1 MKRWMIF
8 VSGAALAF
16 NLAACSKPTIGVSS
30 EDLASRTQVSGEGD
44 FEEALQ
50 EAQAHWEKRDSEE
63 ETLKAIDAW
72 ERAATYDSGDR
83 DRTDALFEV
92 NTRIAAAYYWLGH
105 GHKSFI
111 ESRRD
116 RKNAQQDA
124 YQKCMDAG
132 SLALALRNENW
143 NKALESKKVDMKEA
157 AQHLEEVDIPAAY
170 WYSTCAGKWA
180 TLEGIAALLAYKDK
194 IFEII
199 TRIAELNDDFYYR
212 ATDRYFGVVYTKL
225 PFMNPDLDR
234 SEKHFRTAIQ
244 AYPNYLESRLLYTQE
259 TLTKTGDTKE
269 ARKQLEAIINADPS
283 AEPKVYPENAAAQ
296 KHAKEMLDNFDEYF
310 N

>member
-8 VSGAALAF
+8 VAGAAIALQF
-16 NLAACSKPTIGVSS
+16 TACSKPSIGVSS
-30 EDLASRTQVSGEGD
+30 DDLASRTEVSGEGD

-50 EAQAHWEKRDSEE
+50 EADAHWQKRESRD
-63 ETLKAIDAW
+63 ETLLAIEAL
-72 ERAATYDSGDR
+72 ERAVTYDTGER
-83 DRTDALFEV
+83 DRTEALFEA
-92 NTRIAAAYYWLGH
+92 NTQLAAAYYWLGH
-105 GHKSFI
+105 GHESFI
-111 ESRRD
+111 ESRRE
-116 RKNAQQDA
+116 RKKAQQDA

-132 SLALALRNENW
+132 SLALAMRNDAW
-143 NKALESKKVDMKEA
+143 NTALENKKVDMKEA
-157 AQHLEEVDIPAAY
+157 AQHLEEIDVPAAY

-199 TRIAELNDDFYYR
+199 TRISELDKEFYYR

-234 SEKHFRTAIQ
+234 SEKHFRTVIE
-244 AYPNYLESRLLYTQE
+244 AYPNYLESRVLYTEE

-269 ARKQLEAIINADPS
+269 ARKQLEYVVNADPS
-283 AEPKVYPENAAAQ
+283 AEPQVYAENLAAQ
-296 KHAKEMLDNFDEYF
+296 KHAQDMLDNFDEYF
-310 N
+310 D

>member
-1 MKRWMIF
+1 MKRWMMY
-8 VSGAALAF
+8 VAAAAMALNF
-16 NLAACSKPTIGVSS
+16 AACSKQMHGVSS
-30 EDLASRTQVSGEGD
+30 DEFAMKSQVSAEGD
-44 FEEALQ
+44 FAQTLQ
-50 EAQAHWEKRDSEE
+50 EAQEHWENRDSEE
-63 ETLKAIDAW
+63 ETLQAIEAW
-72 ERAATYDSGDR
+72 ERAATFDTGDL
-83 DRTDALFEV
+83 DRTDALFDV
-92 NTRIAAAYYWLGH
+92 YTKIAAAYYWLGH

-116 RKNAQQDA
+116 RKNAQQAA
-124 YQKCMDAG
+124 YEKCMEAG
-132 SLALALRNENW
+132 DFALKLRNEPW
-143 NKALESKKVDMKEA
+143 KEALEEKKVDMKEA
-157 AQHLEEVDIPAAY
+157 SKHLEEVDVPAAY

-199 TRIAELNDDFYYR
+199 TRIAEIDDNFYYR

-259 TLTKTGDTKE
+259 ALTKTGDTKE
-269 ARKQLEAIINADPS
+269 ARKQLEYIVNADAS
-283 AEPKVYPENAAAQ
+283 AEPKVYPENVSAQ
-296 KHAKEMLDNFDEYF
+296 KHAQKMLDNFDEYF

>member
-1 MKRWMIF
+1 MKRWMMY
-8 VSGAALAF
+8 VAAAAMAF
-16 NLAACSKPTIGVSS
+16 NFAACSKQMHGVSS
-30 EDLASRTQVSGEGD
+30 DDFAAKSQVSAEGD
-44 FEEALQ
+44 FAAAMS
-50 EAQAHWEKRDSEE
+50 EAQEHWEKRDSEE

-72 ERAATYDSGDR
+72 ERAATYDTGDL

-92 NTRIAAAYYWLGH
+92 NSKIAAAYYWLGH

-116 RKNAQQDA
+116 RKKAQQEA
-124 YQKCMDAG
+124 YEKCMEAG
-132 SLALALRNENW
+132 DFALKLRNEPWKN
-143 NKALESKKVDMKEA
+143 ALEAKKVDMKEA
-157 AQHLEEVDIPAAY
+157 AKHLEEVDVPAAY

-194 IFEII
+194 IFEIV
-199 TRIAELNDDFYYR
+199 TRIAEINDDFYYR

-244 AYPNYLESRLLYTQE
+244 AYPNYLESRLLYTE
-259 TLTKTGDTKE
+259 EALTKTGDTKE
-269 ARKQLEAIINADPS
+269 ARKQLEYVINADPA
-283 AEPKVYPENAAAQ
+283 AEPKVYPENVAAQ
-296 KHAKEMLDNFDEYF
+296 KHAQEMLDNFDEYF